1 MKIEWRKRVNR
12 FVGRKSRLIFSLPP
26 KHTDLLIVTKIEGKK
41 TPTNATFNRRKNLVK
56 YLLFDF
62 NDTGVFFNPSKIING
77 VCYVINLMIMN
88 LGKTVDRDQRLN
100 LHSLGDFD
108 IVRNKVSH
116 MHVLFSQVKT
126 L

>member
-1 MKIEWRKRVNR
+1 M
-12 FVGRKSRLIFSLPP
+12 PP

-41 TPTNATFNRRKNLVK
+41 NPTNATFYRRKNLVK

-77 VCYVINLMIMN
+77 VCYVINLMIVN